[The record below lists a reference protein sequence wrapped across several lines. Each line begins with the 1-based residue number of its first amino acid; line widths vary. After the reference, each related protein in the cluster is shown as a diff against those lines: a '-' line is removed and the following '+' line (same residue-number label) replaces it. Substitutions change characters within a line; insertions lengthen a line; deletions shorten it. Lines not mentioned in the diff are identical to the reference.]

1 MHYILLL
8 FALFL
13 TACNTTPVLED
24 TTPTNTSPVVVSTMP
39 VSTTPTPT
47 TTSAPTIPVQ
57 TTSVSTTPVL
67 TASSQPVL
75 PVSYQD
81 NDDNDLKVVDE
92 SSIVGNYV
100 LNRGMFRNQEIT
112 EGYLVVEELDVDNYG
127 YYYVT
132 IAGKLLP
139 ETHTGIFFKK
149 GGEFVQKVI
158 EDSSESEIRQ
168 GKPKSKISIIDNVR
182 ITQKGDIL
190 KIFIDSDKQE
200 KLIWRRDVDSF
211 EKSPTMIETL
221 KNAQHE
227 YIKYY
232 KEKCEEMKGFCGRNE
247 FTPVND

>member
-13 TACNTTPVLED
+13 TACSTTPILED
-24 TTPTNTSPVVVSTMP
+24 T
-39 VSTTPTPT
+39 PTP
-47 TTSAPTIPVQ
+47 I
-57 TTSVSTTPVL
+57 VSTTPVS
-67 TASSQPVL
+67 ASSSSLPVL
-75 PVSYQD
+75 PVSNQD
-81 NDDNDLKVVDE
+81 TDDNDLKIVE
-92 SSIVGNYV
+92 EESIVGNYV

-112 EGYLVVEELDVDNYG
+112 EGYLVVEELDVNNYG

-158 EDSSESEIRQ
+158 EDSSDVEIRQ
-168 GKPKSKISIIDNVR
+168 GKPKSKISIIENIR
-182 ITQKGDIL
+182 ITQKGNLL

-200 KLIWRRDVDSF
+200 KLIWKRDVENV
-211 EKSPTMIETL
+211 EKSMAMSETL
-221 KNAQHE
+221 SDAQHE

-232 KEKCEEMKGFCGRNE
+232 KEKCQESSSFCGDDAYTKVDE
-247 FTPVND
+247 